1 MKKAIYIL
9 YTICVLM
16 VVSFFVYV
24 CVDSRNEVFSA
35 RKQSECQYLSAY
47 KKTKVYEN
55 ARLIGFGEYKKAVEF
70 DGGTLRILDF
80 EIEFF

>member
-1 MKKAIYIL
+1 MKTFLKTFYISAVTLLCFFIGIYG
-9 YTICVLM
+9 
-16 VVSFFVYV
+16 
-24 CVDSRNEVFSA
+24 A
-35 RKQSECQYLSAY
+35 A
-47 KKTKVYEN
+47 KVYEN